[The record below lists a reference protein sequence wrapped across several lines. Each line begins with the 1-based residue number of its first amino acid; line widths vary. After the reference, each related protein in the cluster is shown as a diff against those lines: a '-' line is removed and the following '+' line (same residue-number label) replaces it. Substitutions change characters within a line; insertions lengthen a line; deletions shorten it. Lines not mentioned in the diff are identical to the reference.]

1 MKPNILIIDDEPG
14 ICQVLTYALNSQYQV
29 FVVMDATQGMAKIE
43 EETIDLVLLDL
54 QIGTQNG
61 IEVLKEIKKK
71 NSEISVIMMTAY
83 GSIRSSVEAMKNGAF
98 TYLTKPLDIEELHIF
113 IENALKFRTLNE
125 QVTHLNSELR
135 TLNSVICGRIVGQ
148 NAQMQRLYNMIERLK
163 DIDTS
168 VTITGESGS
177 GKELVARAIHYM
189 GRRSKEKFVAL
200 NCSAIPDTLFEEE
213 LFGHKK
219 GSFTG
224 AVGSRRGKLDL
235 ANQGTLFL
243 DEIGDMSPAVQSK
256 LLRVLQERE
265 YSPIG
270 DNQVYKID
278 VRVLAATNKNLREM
292 MKVGTF
298 RNDLFYRLNVVELRI
313 PPLRERKDDI
323 PLLCEH
329 LIKQYNKEKD
339 RQIRRIDAAVMQLL
353 IDYNYPG
360 NVRELG
366 NILEYA
372 SVVSDGETI
381 SMSDLPPWLKERQPV
396 AHTPLASDEDVN
408 AALAGITLEELE
420 RRAVHAAWKMYQGK
434 QKAIAN
440 SLGLSERGLRNKLYK
455 YNLISKN
462 AHSND
467 D

>member
-1 MKPNILIIDDEPG
+1 MKPSILIIDDEPG

-29 FVVMDATQGMAKIE
+29 FVETDAVQGMAKIE
-43 EETIDLVLLDL
+43 EEPIDLVLLDL

-61 IEVLKEIKKK
+61 IEVLKKIKAK

-98 TYLTKPLDIEELHIF
+98 TYLTKPLDIEELQIF
-113 IENALKFRTLNE
+113 IQNALKFRTLNE
-125 QVTHLNSELR
+125 QVTHLNNELR
-135 TLNSVICGRIVGQ
+135 TLNSVYGRIVGQ
-148 NAQMQRLYNMIERLK
+148 NAQMQRLYAMIERLK

-168 VTITGESGS
+168 VTITGESGC

-189 GRRSKEKFVAL
+189 GRRGKEKFVAI
-200 NCSAIPDTLFEEE
+200 NCSAIPDSLFEEE

-224 AVGSRRGKLDL
+224 AIGSRRGKLDL

-243 DEIGDMSPAVQSK
+243 DEIGDMSPAIQSK

-265 YSPIG
+265 YSPLG
-270 DNQVYKID
+270 DNEVYKID
-278 VRVLAATNKNLREM
+278 VRVLAATNKNLTEM
-292 MKVGTF
+292 MKNGAF
-298 RNDLFYRLNVVELRI
+298 RSDLFYRLNVVELRI

-323 PLLCEH
+323 PMLCEH
-329 LIKQYNKEKD
+329 LIKQFNKEKD
-339 RQIRRIDAAVMQLL
+339 RKIRRIDAAVMQLL
-353 IDYNYPG
+353 IDYDYPG

-381 SMSDLPPWLKERQPV
+381 SLSDLPPWLRDRRSLEL
-396 AHTPLASDEDVN
+396 TPASNTELDRS
-408 AALAGITLEELE
+408 LAGITLAELE
-420 RRAVHAAWKMYQGK
+420 RRAVQVAWIMYKGK
-434 QKAIAN
+434 QKTIAR
-440 SLGLSERGLRNKLYK
+440 SLGLSERGLRNKLYQ
-455 YNLISKN
+455 YNLISK
-462 AHSND
+462 
-467 D
+467 

>member
-1 MKPNILIIDDEPG
+1 MKSSILIVDDEPG

-29 FVVMDATQGMAKIE
+29 FVATDAVEGMAKIE
-43 EETIDLVLLDL
+43 EEPIDLVLLDL

-61 IEVLKEIKKK
+61 IEVLKEIKRK

-113 IENALKFRTLNE
+113 IQNALKFRTLNE
-125 QVTHLNSELR
+125 QVTHLNNELR
-135 TLNSVICGRIVGQ
+135 TLNSVYGRIVGQ
-148 NAQMQRLYNMIERLK
+148 NVQMQRLYGMIERLK

-189 GRRSKEKFVAL
+189 GRRGKEKFVAL
-200 NCSAIPDTLFEEE
+200 NCSAIPDSLFEEE

-265 YSPIG
+265 YSPLG

-278 VRVLAATNKNLREM
+278 VRVLAATNKNLTEM
-292 MKVGTF
+292 MKSGTF
-298 RNDLFYRLNVVELRI
+298 RSDLFYRLNVVELRV

-339 RQIRRIDAAVMQLL
+339 RKIRRIDAAVMQLL
-353 IDYNYPG
+353 VNYEYPG

-381 SMSDLPPWLKERQPV
+381 SISDLPPWLKDRQSSV
-396 AHTPLASDEDVN
+396 LISTTNKALDE
-408 AALAGITLEELE
+408 ALADMSLEELE
-420 RRAVHAAWKMYQGK
+420 RRAVHAAWNAHKGR
-434 QKAIAN
+434 QKAMAQ

-455 YNLISKN
+455 YHLISK
-462 AHSND
+462 AESEQD
-467 D
+467 I

>member
-1 MKPNILIIDDEPG
+1 MKPSILIIDDEPG

-29 FVVMDATQGMAKIE
+29 FVAMDATEGMLKIAE
-43 EETIDLVLLDL
+43 EPIDLVLLDL
-54 QIGTQNG
+54 QIGKQNG

-71 NSEISVIMMTAY
+71 YSEISVIMITAY
-83 GSIRSSVEAMKNGAF
+83 GSIRSSVEAMKNGAY
-98 TYLTKPLDIEELHIF
+98 TYLTKPLDIEELQIF
-113 IENALKFRTLNE
+113 IQNALKFRTLNE
-125 QVTHLNSELR
+125 QVTHLNNELR
-135 TLNSVICGRIVGQ
+135 TLNSVYGRIVGK
-148 NAQMQRLYNMIERLK
+148 NVQMQWLYGMIERLK
-163 DIDTS
+163 DVDTS

-189 GRRSKEKFVAL
+189 GRRSKEKFVAI
-200 NCSAIPDTLFEEE
+200 NCSAIPDSLFEDE

-224 AVGSRRGKLDL
+224 AIGSRRGKLDL

-265 YSPIG
+265 YSPLG
-270 DNQVYKID
+270 DNEVYKID
-278 VRVLAATNKNLREM
+278 VRILAATNKNLTDM
-292 MKVGTF
+292 MKSGAF
-298 RNDLFYRLNVVELRI
+298 RSDLFYRLNVVELRI

-339 RQIRRIDAAVMQLL
+339 RKIRRIDAAVMHVL
-353 IDYNYPG
+353 IDYDYPG

-372 SVVSDGETI
+372 SVVSDGDTI
-381 SMSDLPPWLKERQPV
+381 SLSDLPPWLRDRKP
-396 AHTPLASDEDVN
+396 AAFTSASDEELDQ
-408 AALAGITLEELE
+408 ALAGMTLEELE
-420 RRAVHAAWKMYQGK
+420 RRAIHATWRMYNGK
-434 QKAIAN
+434 QKPMAH

-455 YNLISKN
+455 YRLTSKTEGEQGN
-462 AHSND
+462 
-467 D
+467 

>member
-1 MKPNILIIDDEPG
+1 MKPSILIIDDEPG
-14 ICQVLTYALNSQYQV
+14 ICQVLTYALNSQYEV
-29 FVVMDATQGMAKIE
+29 FVATDAVEGMAKIAE
-43 EETIDLVLLDL
+43 EPIGLVLLDL

-71 NSEISVIMMTAY
+71 NPEISVIMMTAY

-98 TYLTKPLDIEELHIF
+98 IYLTKPLDIEELQIF
-113 IENALKFRTLNE
+113 IQNALKFRTLNE
-125 QVTHLNSELR
+125 QVTHLNNELR
-135 TLNSVICGRIVGQ
+135 TLNSVSCGRIVGQ
-148 NAQMQRLYNMIERLK
+148 NAQMQRLYGMIERLK

-168 VTITGESGS
+168 VTITGESGT

-200 NCSAIPDTLFEEE
+200 NCSAIPDSLFEEE

-224 AVGSRRGKLDL
+224 AVGSRIGKLEL

-265 YSPIG
+265 YSPLG

-278 VRVLAATNKNLREM
+278 VRVLAATNKNLTDM
-292 MKVGTF
+292 MKSGAF
-298 RNDLFYRLNVVELRI
+298 RSDLFYRLNVVELRI
-313 PPLRERKDDI
+313 PPLRERRDDI

-339 RQIRRIDAAVMQLL
+339 RKIRRIDAAVMHLL
-353 IDYNYPG
+353 TGYHYPG

-381 SMSDLPPWLKERQPV
+381 SLSDLPPWLRDRQPV
-396 AHTPLASDEDVN
+396 TCTPASDADLDR
-408 AALAGITLEELE
+408 ALAGLTLEKLE
-420 RRAVHAAWKMYQGK
+420 CKAVHAAWNLNKGK
-434 QKAIAN
+434 QRAMAE

-455 YNLISKN
+455 YNLISKGE
-462 AHSND
+462 HSKD
-467 D
+467 T